1 MKATTRARALPFGAV
16 VGVAVVIGGPPALAG
31 QRVSTASAPT
41 LSVAD
46 ATAVE
51 GNSEHGPAVFD
62 VRLSQKSTSPVTVD
76 YVVRSL
82 AGDTATAGADYVR
95 QIRTLTFNPGQTSR
109 TIAVDT
115 VGDRLVERDETFSAQ
130 FSNVRGAA
138 AGRLLAHATILDDD
152 PTSDDAIGVSDPS
165 VIEGNTA
172 VATLAFEVRL
182 ATPATTPVTMD
193 YATTDG
199 TATAASGDYLAE
211 SGRATIVVGQRSV
224 RITVKVKGDLVHET
238 DERLSLKISN
248 PSRGVI
254 TRAVGTGTIV
264 DDD

>member
-1 MKATTRARALPFGAV
+1 MKLSPPVRRLSIATV
-16 VGVAVVIGGPPALAG
+16 VGVAVAVGGPAAY
-31 QRVSTASAPT
+31 QAATAASAPV

-51 GNSEHGPAVFD
+51 GNAEHGPAVFD
-62 VRLSQKSTSPVTVD
+62 VRLSQKSASPVTVD

-82 AGDTATAGADYVR
+82 AGDTATPGADFIR

-115 VGDRLVERDETFSAQ
+115 VGDRLVEPDETFSAQ
-130 FSNVRGAA
+130 FSNVRGAV
-138 AGRLLAHATILDDD
+138 AGRLLAHGTILDDD

-182 ATPATTPVTMD
+182 ATPATSPVTVD
-193 YATTDG
+193 YTTRDG
-199 TATAASGDYLAE
+199 TATAASGDYVPE
-211 SGRATIVVGQRSV
+211 SGRATIIVTQRSV
-224 RITVKVKGDLVHET
+224 RITVKVKGDLLSEPT
-238 DERLSLKISN
+238 ERLSLRISN
-248 PSRGVI
+248 ASRGVI

-264 DDD
+264 NDD